1 VHLYQGTSERFIA
14 DATQALLANLLS
26 DRFFDEFRY
35 RPAPSEVTS
44 WRNSLAAMANV
55 LQLADLRDQG
65 VLVELKLP
73 LSSKRLDVM
82 VTGSNPTTGDAA
94 VVVELK
100 QWTDVGKSNITDCVT
115 VDYGGRPRDVLHPS
129 RQVERYQRYLLDT
142 HPAFS
147 DDPAIAL
154 DACAYLHFAQH
165 DPTSPLYHADFATLL
180 GTNPSFAGDRTSE
193 FASYLDARVAGP
205 DEGSAILDRVAATA
219 FRPHKRLLDH
229 VARVIRNEPVFTLL
243 DEQQVAYNAIMD
255 SVRGAGQNQQ
265 KVAFIVAGGPGT
277 GKSVIAVNLVA
288 ELSALG
294 LRTLHVTGSKAFTEN
309 LRKIVGTRAGAM
321 FKYFRDT
328 ANVDEPLDV
337 VILDEAL
344 RIRSISTSRFTPA
357 KARTGKAQIDDIL
370 DASRVTVFFIDDMQ
384 VVRPGEVGS
393 TDLIREAAAKRS
405 LAVQEFE
412 LEAQFRSN
420 GSDSFIK
427 WVDNTLEMDRNPQ
440 VLWPAD
446 DEFDFRVVGSVKELD
461 TLIRGR
467 AGEGATA
474 RLVAGFCW
482 QWSDPDAAGELEPDV
497 RVGDWSMPWNARAE
511 AGRLAPG
518 IPKSDFWASDPRGI
532 EQVGC
537 VYTAQGF
544 EFDYV
549 GVIFGPD
556 LVYRTLDGGWVGQRD
571 QSHDRIVR
579 SGVTE
584 QQFTDFVKS
593 TYRVLLTRG
602 LRGCYVYFMDAPTRD
617 FVLSRIE
624 RVSQFAALAAEQHL
638 EYEPGQRR
646 E

>member
-1 VHLYQGTSERFIA
+1 
-14 DATQALLANLLS
+14 
-26 DRFFDEFRY
+26 
-35 RPAPSEVTS
+35 
-44 WRNSLAAMANV
+44 MANV

-73 LSSKRLDVM
+73 LSSKRLDVLI
-82 VTGSNPTTGDAA
+82 TGSNPETRRDSA
-94 VVVELK
+94 VIVELK
-100 QWTDVGKSNITDCVT
+100 QWTEVGRSNITDCVT
-115 VDYGGRPRDVLHPS
+115 VDYGGKLRDMLHPS

-142 HPAFS
+142 HPAFA
-147 DDPAIAL
+147 DDPAIVL

-165 DPTSPLYHADFATLL
+165 DPSSPLYHADFATLL
-180 GTNPSFAGDRTSE
+180 GTNPSFAGDQTDALAT
-193 FASYLDARVAGP
+193 FLDSRLAGP
-205 DEGSAILDRVAATA
+205 DDGAILDRVAATA

-265 KVAFIVAGGPGT
+265 EVAFIVAGGPGT

-294 LRTLHVTGSKAFTEN
+294 IRTLHVTGSKAFTEN
-309 LRKIVGTRAGAM
+309 LRKIVGTRASAM

-337 VILDEAL
+337 VILDEAH

-405 LAVQEFE
+405 LAVREFE
-412 LEAQFRSN
+412 LQAQFRSH

-467 AGEGATA
+467 AGEGSTA

-482 QWSDPDAAGELEPDV
+482 PWSDPDAAGELEPDV
-497 RVGDWSMPWNARAE
+497 RVGDWSMPWNAKSE
-511 AGRLAPG
+511 TGRLAPG

-579 SGVTE
+579 SGVTG

-602 LRGCYVYFMDAPTRD
+602 LRGCYVSFMDAPTRD

-624 RVSQFAALAAEQHL
+624 RSTKVASRAAEGAGP
-638 EYEPGQRR
+638 YGA
-646 E
+646 

>member
-1 VHLYQGTSERFIA
+1 MHLYQGTSEQFIA
-14 DATQALLANLLS
+14 DAVQARLANLLA

-35 RPAPSEVTS
+35 RPAPSEVNS

-73 LSSKRLDVM
+73 LSSKRLDVLI
-82 VTGSNPTTGDAA
+82 TGSNPTTGDAA

-100 QWTDVGKSNITDCVT
+100 QWTEVARSNITDCV
-115 VDYGGRPRDVLHPS
+115 VIDFGGRPRDHLYPS
-129 RQVERYQRYLLDT
+129 RQAAQYQRYLLDT
-142 HPAFS
+142 HPAFT
-147 DDPAIAL
+147 DGGVAL
-154 DACAYLHFAQH
+154 DACAYLHFATY
-165 DPTSPLYHADFATLL
+165 DPKSPLYQADFTTLL
-180 GTNPSFAGDRTSE
+180 ATNPSFAGDQIDD
-193 FASYLDARVAGP
+193 FATYLDTRVAGP
-205 DEGSAILDRVAATA
+205 DDGSILDKVANTA

-265 KVAFIVAGGPGT
+265 KVAFIVEGGPGT

-294 LRTLHVTGSKAFTEN
+294 IRTLHVTGSKAFTEN
-309 LRKIVGTRAGAM
+309 LRKLVGTRASAM

-337 VILDEAL
+337 VILDEAH

-393 TDLIREAAAKRS
+393 TDLIREAAAKRG
-405 LAVQEFE
+405 LEVREFE

-427 WVDNTLEMDRNPQ
+427 WVDNTLEMDRTPQ

-446 DEFDFRVVGSVKELD
+446 DEFDFRVVGSIKELD
-461 TLIRGR
+461 MLIRGR
-467 AGEGATA
+467 AGDGATA

-482 QWSDPDAAGELEPDV
+482 PWSDPDNAGELEPDV
-497 RVGDWSMPWNARAE
+497 RVGDWWMPWNAKAE
-511 AGRLAPG
+511 TGRLAPG

-579 SGVTE
+579 SGVTDQE
-584 QQFTDFVKS
+584 FTDFVKS

-617 FVLSRIE
+617 FFLSRIE
-624 RVSQFAALAAEQHL
+624 RSSQAVRRAAES
-638 EYEPGQRR
+638 ESAYSEEPRT
-646 E
+646 

>member
-1 VHLYQGTSERFIA
+1 MHLYQGTSEQFIA
-14 DATQALLANLLS
+14 DAVQARLANLLA

-35 RPAPSEVTS
+35 RPSPSEVTS
-44 WRNSLAAMANV
+44 WRNSLVAMANV

-65 VLVELKLP
+65 VLIELKLP
-73 LSSKRLDVM
+73 LSSKRLDVLI
-82 VTGSNPTTGDAA
+82 TGSNPDTKRDSA
-94 VVVELK
+94 VIVELK
-100 QWTDVGKSNITDCVT
+100 QWTEVGRSNITDCVT
-115 VDYGGRPRDVLHPS
+115 VDYGGKPRDMLHPS

-165 DPTSPLYHADFATLL
+165 DPTSPLYHADFAALL
-180 GTNPSFAGDRTSE
+180 GTNPSFAGDQSDALAT
-193 FASYLDARVAGP
+193 FLDNRLAGP
-205 DEGSAILDRVAATA
+205 DDGAILDRVAATA

-229 VARVIRNEPVFTLL
+229 VARVIRNESVFTLL

-265 KVAFIVAGGPGT
+265 KVAFIVEGGPGT

-294 LRTLHVTGSKAFTEN
+294 IRTLHVTGSKAFTEN
-309 LRKIVGTRAGAM
+309 LCKIVGTRASAM

-337 VILDEAL
+337 VILDEAH

-405 LAVQEFE
+405 LEVREYE
-412 LEAQFRSN
+412 LQAQFRSN

-427 WVDNTLEMDRNPQ
+427 WVDNTLEMDRTPQ

-446 DEFDFRVVGSVKELD
+446 DEFDFRVVGSIKELD
-461 TLIRGR
+461 SLIRGR
-467 AGEGATA
+467 AGEGGTA

-482 QWSDPDAAGELEPDV
+482 PWSDPDAAGELEPDV

-518 IPKSDFWASDPRGI
+518 IPKSDFWASDPQGI

-584 QQFTDFVKS
+584 QEFTDFVKS

-602 LRGCYVYFMDAPTRD
+602 LRGCYAYFMDAPTRD

-624 RVSQFAALAAEQHL
+624 RSSRVLVRAAE
-638 EYEPGQRR
+638 ESEPYGTPSG
-646 E
+646 

>member
-1 VHLYQGTSERFIA
+1 VHLYQGTTEQFIA
-14 DATQALLANLLS
+14 DAVQARLANQLA
-26 DRFFDEFRY
+26 DRFFIEFRY

-44 WRNSLAAMANV
+44 WRNSLSAMATV
-55 LQLADLRDQG
+55 LQRADLLDQG

-73 LSSKRLDVM
+73 LSSKRLDVLL
-82 VTGSNPTTGDAA
+82 TGSNPNTRRDSA
-94 VVVELK
+94 VIVELK
-100 QWTDVGKSNITDCVT
+100 QWTEVGRSNVTDCVT

-147 DDPAIAL
+147 DEPAIDL
-154 DACAYLHFAQH
+154 DACAYLHYAQH
-165 DPTSPLYHADFATLL
+165 DPKSPLYHADFTTLL
-180 GTNPSFAGDRTSE
+180 GTNPSFARDQSDALATFLDDR
-193 FASYLDARVAGP
+193 LAGA
-205 DEGSAILDRVAATA
+205 DDGAILDRVGNAA

-229 VARVIRNEPVFTLL
+229 VARVIKNEPVFTLL
-243 DEQQVAYNAIMD
+243 DEQQVAFNAIMD

-265 KVAFIVAGGPGT
+265 KVAFIVQGGPGT

-288 ELSALG
+288 ELSALN

-309 LRKIVGTRAGAM
+309 LRKIVGARAGAM

-337 VILDEAL
+337 VVLDEAH
-344 RIRSISTSRFTPA
+344 RIRTISTSRFTPA
-357 KARTGKAQIDDIL
+357 KARTGNAQIDDIL
-370 DASRVTVFFIDDMQ
+370 DASRVSVFFIDDLQ

-405 LAVQEFE
+405 LEVREYE
-412 LEAQFRSN
+412 LQAQFRSN

-427 WVDNTLEMDRNPQ
+427 WVDNTLELDRTPQ
-440 VLWPAD
+440 VLWPTD
-446 DEFDFRVVGSVKELD
+446 DDFDFRVVGSIRELD
-461 TLIRGR
+461 GLIRGR
-467 AGEGATA
+467 AREGATA

-482 QWSDPDAAGELEPDV
+482 PWSDPDDAGQLEPDV
-497 RVGDWSMPWNARAE
+497 RVGDWSMPWNARDGV
-511 AGRLAPG
+511 GRLAPG
-518 IPKSDFWASDPRGI
+518 IPKSDFWASDPGGL

-571 QSHDRIVR
+571 QSHDRVVR
-579 SGVTE
+579 GGVTDQE
-584 QQFTDFVKS
+584 FTDFVKS

-617 FVLSRIE
+617 FVLARIE
-624 RVSQFAALAAEQHL
+624 EPQKRLRKAAESPVG
-638 EYEPGQRR
+638 YGNDFR
-646 E
+646 